1 MPDAFE
7 SFFNIT
13 ELVEHLAI
21 YLAIKDVSRLART
34 CKKMHMR
41 CTPSLF
47 KTLTVDDSN
56 FRLFESAPALR
67 VLSQNSQHVRELNLQ
82 LYGLIFYYNCLLTF
96 QDITSRLSDTPPTQP
111 SWLPSPDNHASQL
124 VALPPMTRLS
134 RLTVDVSFS
143 NHRPYK
149 SSSANNPAGILA
161 QLTWLTSLSPCLTSV
176 SLQRVSIA
184 DMDGCRRLGDVL
196 AGLHAMKKLNLSID
210 SEDNMGLAI
219 FSQLF
224 FSCPSSL
231 QHFRFA
237 FHGRGAGEDEG
248 EDLIAEAQRQQP
260 LINLKELSAWG
271 VQHWNS
277 AADIR
282 SLFAC
287 CPNINKLTL
296 SGVKGHQEA
305 DEIEQFISK
314 QCPRIDSL
322 FFGGIDWYLFEPFP
336 FRIMESLPSQQITE
350 LEYAGAFPKDSNF
363 KIEVAFLRHST
374 TLRTISILGT
384 GILPEALFP
393 TITKECFNLNVLLIS
408 RERHLTSHITLDDAL
423 QNPWTCTKLTRLT
436 LGISGCELPYQ
447 YGRKPYYRRPTPI
460 RLTKV
465 ETQHFS
471 RLENLYRQIGS
482 LTALQE
488 LDLTMARLY
497 EEDPEDDMN
506 LDDNRINS
514 RSTSFPAM
522 LSIRDTST
530 NRPGYLHHLS
540 GLKQLKKLC
549 GSVSAETAETVVT
562 MGWSEVRWMDQNW
575 PELRQ
580 AYFFEEAI
588 SVSEQFRWLQDKRK
602 SEGRDLEGK
611 TLT

>member
-7 SFFNIT
+7 SFFNIR
-13 ELVEHLAI
+13 ELVEHLAM

-56 FRLFESAPALR
+56 FRLFESTPALR
-67 VLSQNSQHVRELNLQ
+67 ALSQNSQHVRELNLQ

-96 QDITSRLSDTPPTQP
+96 QDITSHLSDTPPTRP

-134 RLTVDVSFS
+134 RLTVDVSSS

-149 SSSANNPAGILA
+149 LSSANNAAGILA
-161 QLTWLTSLSPCLTSV
+161 QLTWLTSLSPCLTSL

-184 DMDGCRRLGDVL
+184 DMDGFRRLEDVM
-196 AGLHAMKKLNLSID
+196 AGLQAIKTLDLMIVCDVNMK
-210 SEDNMGLAI
+210 LAI
-219 FSQLF
+219 LSQLF
-224 FSCPSSL
+224 VSCSSSI
-231 QHFRFA
+231 QHFRVA
-237 FHGRGAGEDEG
+237 FVSSSGGQDDRENKVPMAR
-248 EDLIAEAQRQQP
+248 RQEP
-260 LINLKELSAWG
+260 LFNLKELS
-271 VQHWNS
+271 
-277 AADIR
+277 
-282 SLFAC
+282 
-287 CPNINKLTL
+287 
-296 SGVKGHQEA
+296 GHQEA
-305 DEIEQFISK
+305 DKIEQFISK
-314 QCPRIDSL
+314 QCPRIESL
-322 FFGGIDWYLFEPFP
+322 YFGGIDWYLFEPFP

-350 LEYAGAFPKDSNF
+350 LEYAGALPKDSNF
-363 KIEVAFLRHST
+363 KIE
-374 TLRTISILGT
+374 
-384 GILPEALFP
+384 
-393 TITKECFNLNVLLIS
+393 ECFNLNVLLIS

-447 YGRKPYYRRPTPI
+447 YGRKPYYRHPTPI
-460 RLTKV
+460 RLTK
-465 ETQHFS
+465 
-471 RLENLYRQIGS
+471 
-482 LTALQE
+482 E

-497 EEDPEDDMN
+497 EVDPEDDMN

-522 LSIRDTST
+522 LSLRNTST
-530 NRPGYLHHLS
+530 NRPGYLQHLS

-562 MGWSEVRWMDQNW
+562 MGWAEVRWMDQNW
-575 PELRQ
+575 PELRK

-611 TLT
+611 TLI

>member
-7 SFFNIT
+7 SFFNIR

-47 KTLTVDDSN
+47 KTLTVEDSN
-56 FRLFESAPALR
+56 FRLFESTPALR
-67 VLSQNSQHVRELNLQ
+67 ALSQNSQHVRELNLQ

-96 QDITSRLSDTPPTQP
+96 QDITSHLSDTPPTRP

-134 RLTVDVSFS
+134 RLTVDVSSS

-149 SSSANNPAGILA
+149 LSSANNAARILA
-161 QLTWLTSLSPCLTSV
+161 QLTWLTSLSPCLTSL

-184 DMDGCRRLGDVL
+184 DMDGFRRLEDVI
-196 AGLHAMKKLNLSID
+196 AGLQAIKTLDLMIVCDVNMK
-210 SEDNMGLAI
+210 LAI
-219 FSQLF
+219 LSQLF
-224 FSCPSSL
+224 VSCSSSI
-231 QHFRFA
+231 QHFRVA
-237 FHGRGAGEDEG
+237 FVSSSGGQDDRENKVPMAR
-248 EDLIAEAQRQQP
+248 RQEP
-260 LINLKELSAWG
+260 LFNLKELSVWG
-271 VQHWNS
+271 IQHWNS

-282 SLFAC
+282 SLFAY
-287 CPNINKLTL
+287 CPNINKLSL

-314 QCPRIDSL
+314 QCPRIESL
-322 FFGGIDWYLFEPFP
+322 YFGGIDWYLFEPFP
-336 FRIMESLPSQQITE
+336 FRIMELLPSQQITE
-350 LEYAGAFPKDSNF
+350 LEYAGALPKDSNF

-460 RLTKV
+460 TLTEV

-471 RLENLYRQIGS
+471 RLEN
-482 LTALQE
+482 
-488 LDLTMARLY
+488 
-497 EEDPEDDMN
+497 
-506 LDDNRINS
+506 
-514 RSTSFPAM
+514 
-522 LSIRDTST
+522 
-530 NRPGYLHHLS
+530 
-540 GLKQLKKLC
+540 
-549 GSVSAETAETVVT
+549 
-562 MGWSEVRWMDQNW
+562 
-575 PELRQ
+575 
-580 AYFFEEAI
+580 
-588 SVSEQFRWLQDKRK
+588 
-602 SEGRDLEGK
+602 
-611 TLT
+611 